1 MSMTDE
7 LVIYFYNTFSYD
19 ISQIKTA
26 AQRVDVLSRMEET
39 FRQAVR
45 NKPEIR
51 DEISAVYQQLKVECE
66 KAV

>member
-1 MSMTDE
+1 MTDE

-19 ISQIKTA
+19 ISRIRTA
-26 AQRVDVLSRMEET
+26 AQKVDVLSRMEET

-51 DEISAVYQQLKVECE
+51 NELSEVYQSLKVQCE
-66 KAV
+66 KVA